1 MIALEFIAVVL
12 GGPACW
18 LECSPEISAPSCFSP
33 SCPVFPRRTAGV
45 PLMNRAQGYHVRTTV
60 LTALAIGVAIWAV
73 LGPPPG
79 QHLTSF
85 RTKLLVAGPI

>member
-1 MIALEFIAVVL
+1 
-12 GGPACW
+12 
-18 LECSPEISAPSCFSP
+18 
-33 SCPVFPRRTAGV
+33 
-45 PLMNRAQGYHVRTTV
+45 MNRAQGYHVRTTV
-60 LTALAIGVAIWAV
+60 LTALAIGVAIWAM